1 MQLRY
6 ILQVL
11 ARPLKQAGKQLV
23 NITSVIKAA
32 ILLQELIASR
42 LKFILF
48 NDDAS
53 VLKFNASSPKVILY
67 MQRHCRRITKTS
79 LMIFI
84 LHVIGGNSC
93 TKHNYKPPV
102 RLKKIFKCTKGSC
115 GCIRA
120 MFLQQ
125 IWDYFPLNHMH
136 CSILLQK
143 ALYQRTT
150 KHTLLLYNLS

>member
-32 ILLQELIASR
+32 KRANCIA
-42 LKFILF
+42 LKIYSF

-53 VLKFNASSPKVILY
+53 VLKFNASSPKVILH

-93 TKHNYKPPV
+93 TKHNYQPPV

-125 IWDYFPLNHMH
+125 IWSYFPLNYMQ

-143 ALYQRTT
+143 ALFQRTT